1 MGTLYKATPIC
12 QNIIFQQS
20 VCLFYFCKFDFYL
33 YNCVAMK
40 KRKIIPS
47 SKFVNILCFALIL
60 VIALFVYVFGIRSV
74 VERDATMVISRGD
87 TVSDVASR
95 LESRGLID
103 SESLFK
109 VAVRANGGEIQSG
122 QYDIPRGTSIWRI
135 ADMFARGEVAATTVV
150 IPEGL
155 TVKQIKE
162 LLLADVNLTGGV
174 ECGPD
179 TDLPV
184 CNLHDG
190 DLFPDTYRV
199 ARGTSRL
206 ALLDL
211 MRKKMVEME
220 ENWKR
225 AGAVAP
231 RPLKTWDDVVTLA
244 SIVQKETS
252 KKSEMPIVASVYL
265 NRLRDGMRLQ
275 ADPTVVYAL
284 TDGLGD
290 MRGRALLR
298 NHLKIESPYNTYTNY
313 GLPPAPIANVGLDAI
328 HAVLSPADT
337 NYLFFVADGK
347 GGHRFAHTYDE
358 HLKNHADWRVIK
370 KIKNGN

>member
-1 MGTLYKATPIC
+1 MT
-12 QNIIFQQS
+12 
-20 VCLFYFCKFDFYL
+20 
-33 YNCVAMK
+33 

-47 SKFVNILCFALIL
+47 NKSVNIICVAVVLV
-60 VIALFVYVFGIRSV
+60 VIALVWVFGIHSTVRQDAVFNVTRGASV
-74 VERDATMVISRGD
+74 SHVAAQLDA
-87 TVSDVASR
+87 
-95 LESRGLID
+95 RGLID
-103 SESLFK
+103 SQFLFK
-109 VAVRANGGEIQSG
+109 LAVRGNGGAVQSG
-122 QYDIPRGTSIWRI
+122 QYDIPRGASIWRV
-135 ADMFARGEVAATTVV
+135 ADMLAHGNIATTTIV

-162 LLLADVNLTGGV
+162 LLLADNNLTGGV
-174 ECGPD
+174 ECGAG

-211 MRKKMVEME
+211 MRKKMVDLEH
-220 ENWKR
+220 NWDR
-225 AGAVAP
+225 AGRIAP
-231 RPLKTWDDVVTLA
+231 RPLKTWNDVITLA

-275 ADPTVVYAL
+275 ADPTVVYAI
-284 TDGLGD
+284 TNGLGD
-290 MRGRALLR
+290 MRGRPLLR
-298 NHLKIESPYNTYTNY
+298 DSLKTNSPYNTYTNY

-328 HAVLSPADT
+328 RAVLAPADT
-337 NYLFFVADGK
+337 NYLFFVADGH
-347 GGHRFAHTYDE
+347 GGHNFAHTYDE
-358 HLKNHADWRVIK
+358 HLKNHADWRAIK
-370 KIKNGN
+370 KMRDEK